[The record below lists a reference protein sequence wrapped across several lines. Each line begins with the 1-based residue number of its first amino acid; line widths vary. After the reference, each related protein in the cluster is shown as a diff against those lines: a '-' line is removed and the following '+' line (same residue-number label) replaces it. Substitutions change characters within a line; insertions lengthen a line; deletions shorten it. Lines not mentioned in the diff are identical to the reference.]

1 MPRPYARHRA
11 PWETYVRHIP
21 DLRRAAV
28 PEQDR
33 RRPAQRVLRRTPPLP
48 PPPVAHLSPLSPDRG
63 HPQPARPRGRP
74 PRDAAARRA
83 RRPRRRTPGAAPLYE
98 ASAHLYPGPAL
109 APVLHDNWTGTVV
122 STHAPDI
129 VRDLA
134 RRFGGHGDC
143 LLPRE
148 SDEAFAAVERLCE
161 QGVNATAQ
169 RAGLHGGDRA
179 ERDTALATLLRALD
193 LLELRLAS
201 QEYVLGDDLTL
212 ADVRLWVT
220 LVQLDTV
227 HRHHLDASAVHR
239 ITEHPGCG
247 PTPGGSPRTPPSA
260 RTSTWTASP
269 AGTTPTAGARR
280 RRARRCRSWTGR
292 RTSTGGRRNRPAAPS
307 DAGRGGVR
315 QAARRSPDFR
325 PEHRCR
331 LLRRTGLRAGRGAA
345 PS

>member
-1 MPRPYARHRA
+1 MSATSPTSAEPPFRSRIGDDPRSGYYAAPHRYRLHLSLTCPHCLQIAVTHSLLGLADVLPVTLLPAVPDAPDGGHRA
-11 PWETYVRHIP
+11 
-21 DLRRAAV
+21 LR
-28 PEQDR
+28 
-33 RRPAQRVLRRTPPLP
+33 
-48 PPPVAHLSPLSPDRG
+48 
-63 HPQPARPRGRP
+63 
-74 PRDAAARRA
+74 
-83 RRPRRRTPGAAPLYE
+83 PLYE

-179 ERDTALATLLRALD
+179 ERDNALATLLRALD
-193 LLELRLAS
+193 VLELRLAS

-239 ITEHPGCG
+239 ITEHPRLWAYARRLTAHPAFG
-247 PTPGGSPRTPPSA
+247 PHLDLDGIARRHHALCRGTEAAGAAVSIMDWPAYVDRRTPE
-260 RTSTWTASP
+260 
-269 AGTTPTAGARR
+269 PTRR
-280 RRARRCRSWTGR
+280 
-292 RTSTGGRRNRPAAPS
+292 P
-307 DAGRGGVR
+307 V
-315 QAARRSPDFR
+315 
-325 PEHRCR
+325 
-331 LLRRTGLRAGRGAA
+331 
-345 PS
+345 